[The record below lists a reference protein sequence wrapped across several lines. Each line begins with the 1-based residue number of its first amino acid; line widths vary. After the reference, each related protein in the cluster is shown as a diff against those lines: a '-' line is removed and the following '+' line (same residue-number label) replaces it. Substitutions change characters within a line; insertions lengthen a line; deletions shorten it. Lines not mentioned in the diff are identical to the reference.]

1 MGLCSAT
8 AIRYY
13 KSVSRASSK
22 VFISYSTDAKPWAE
36 TLAESLERKGVS
48 TWTDFNSVRPG
59 DRWLKEMQLALDAAS
74 YFLIVV
80 GPKNQIGEWQ
90 DREWQGVLHSTWEHP
105 EKRVIPILIADAT
118 LPAFLKNWVSI
129 RVQPDESESSWID
142 KVYNSVRGADSER
155 SGTPAKQ
162 NIKSDSALR
171 SRLKQMTTVVKQLK
185 ANRE

>member
-1 MGLCSAT
+1 
-8 AIRYY
+8 
-13 KSVSRASSK
+13 
-22 VFISYSTDAKPWAE
+22 
-36 TLAESLERKGVS
+36 
-48 TWTDFNSVRPG
+48 
-59 DRWLKEMQLALDAAS
+59 MQLALDAAS

-171 SRLKQMTTVVKQLK
+171 SRLKQMTTAVKQLK